1 MKTIFRDVGLFLHV
15 PAAMAVISIPVC
27 WLAKET
33 YALIPLL
40 TCAISSLATG
50 QLFYRLTKSQS
61 QSSSRTP
68 YAMMTAA
75 LGWLLLPLF
84 GAIPILMTAN
94 APDLAPD
101 LSTTILRYQ
110 DPWNAVFEAFSG
122 FTSTGLSMATNY
134 SEIPHTLQWWRSL
147 MQWVGGVGVIVLV
160 ISLLEPTI
168 EPDRLYN
175 AEGRSQKIGLTL
187 SKTVKHIWWIYLIY
201 TVGSIF
207 LFRIVGMNWW
217 EALNHGMTGIATG
230 GFSVTENSIENYG
243 VGVKLAVIVVM
254 TMGAISFS
262 AHYQFLRHRKL
273 SAFWSDDQHKALW
286 ILLFGGTLCLWG
298 FNRLA
303 FKNVPFVDI
312 LFQWSSA
319 LGTCGFGTTS
329 VESWDGGAKL
339 LMVIAM
345 LIGGAAGSTAGGIK
359 LSRFVIVFKA
369 IIWRFRRISL
379 LPHEMMRYEL
389 DGEVLDES
397 EANRRVEAA
406 AVLTILWLSLV
417 VVGIFIL
424 QYIKLPA
431 SNLIDVIF
439 EAASA
444 TSGVGISSGV
454 THPDLPWL
462 GKLTLICLMWIG
474 RLEII
479 SVLLLFSIPIKFIIY
494 RKQ

>member
-1 MKTIFRDVGLFLHV
+1 
-15 PAAMAVISIPVC
+15 
-27 WLAKET
+27 
-33 YALIPLL
+33 
-40 TCAISSLATG
+40 
-50 QLFYRLTKSQS
+50 
-61 QSSSRTP
+61 
-68 YAMMTAA
+68 
-75 LGWLLLPLF
+75 
-84 GAIPILMTAN
+84 
-94 APDLAPD
+94 
-101 LSTTILRYQ
+101 
-110 DPWNAVFEAFSG
+110 
-122 FTSTGLSMATNY
+122 MATNY

-147 MQWVGGVGVIVLV
+147 MEWVGGVGVIVLV

-187 SKTVKHIWWIYLIY
+187 SETVEHIWWIYMIY
-201 TVGSIF
+201 TIGSIF

-230 GFSVTENSIENYG
+230 GFSVTEDSISNYG

-254 TMGAISFS
+254 TLGAISFS
-262 AHYQFLRHRKL
+262 THYQFLRHRKL

-286 ILLFGGTLCLWG
+286 MLLLGGTLLLWG

-303 FKNVPFVDI
+303 FRNVPFIDI
-312 LFQWSSA
+312 FFQWSSA
-319 LGTCGFGTTS
+319 VSTCGFGTTS

-339 LMVIAM
+339 LMTLAM

-389 DGEVLDES
+389 DGEVIAES

-417 VVGIFIL
+417 IIGIFIL
-424 QYIKLPA
+424 QYIKLPT

-479 SVLLLFSIPIKFIIY
+479 SVLLLFSLPVKSLIN
-494 RKQ
+494 RK